1 MKRNNLVYYIMTY
14 VMYLY
19 PPFIYGMIMINFE
32 DGLTDSGLWI
42 WGIIINIIFMLVT
55 TLVLYILAIK
65 KKIPKIKKAE
75 RNHFIF
81 GYIGNICV
89 YLYVYQYLMNI
100 ERLVSIFSLV
110 LILVLVYKYLIS
122 NEITFKEIFIFSIV
136 FSVIDYIIIISS
148 GNTLFSESSTFSD
161 VESVIFQLLFI
172 GALLFSIGVYGYKVY
187 KNHQW
192 TILRYV
198 MIGFLALFLIII
210 YSRGNMQLE
219 ELMMTILILAI
230 FSWLIDIILR
240 LIRKEFKVYDL
251 VYYARIIMLTGI
263 LLFIKE
269 WELYLLPRFRLNYM
283 FLLIAIFYVSS
294 FSDIGM
300 HIAPKKVKEIDLNL
314 NIEDY
319 LKSIYKPITSRYKDI
334 LVFNKDNVLPHDLSK
349 LGRNIIVKNN
359 YEDIDNIDDNA
370 LSLVIVYSNN
380 IEEINNIVN
389 NIPNISVCIISK
401 DVIESKLFKTCFSD
415 YKYSVYTL

>member
-1 MKRNNLVYYIMTY
+1 MKKNNLVYYIMTY

-32 DGLTDSGLWI
+32 DGLTDKAIWI
-42 WGIIINIIFMLVT
+42 WGLIVNVIFMIVT

-65 KKIPKIKKAE
+65 KKIPKIKKDE
-75 RNHFIF
+75 KNHFIF
-81 GYIGNICV
+81 GYIGNLCV

-136 FSVIDYIIIISS
+136 FSVIDYVIIISS
-148 GNTLFSESSTFSD
+148 GNTLFSEASSFSD
-161 VESVIFQLLFI
+161 LESVIFQLLFI
-172 GALLFSIGVYGYKVY
+172 GALLFSIGLYGYKVY

-198 MIGFLALFLIII
+198 MIGFLVLFLIII
-210 YSRGNMQLE
+210 YSRGDRQLE

-251 VYYARIIMLTGI
+251 VYYARIIMLTVI

-283 FLLIAIFYVSS
+283 FLLIAIFYVTS

-314 NIEDY
+314 SIEEY
-319 LKSIYKPITSRYKDI
+319 LKSLYKPIISRYKDV
-334 LVFNKDNVLPHDLSK
+334 LVFSKEKDLPHDLSK

-359 YEDIDNIDDNA
+359 YKELENIDDNA

-380 IEEINNIVN
+380 IDEINNIVSN
-389 NIPNISVCIISK
+389 MTNIRVCVISS
-401 DVIESKLFKTCFSD
+401 DVLESKTFKTSFSD
-415 YKYSVYTL
+415 YEYSVYTL